1 MVSTRC
7 SFCIS
12 HLTPP
17 HLESKLPVGPNTNLE
32 LDDTGVTF
40 AQWGPYHDRFY
51 TGSSDGIVK
60 EWDITASNPF
70 IRDIA
75 KVDTQIMSAAFS
87 PTWDELIV
95 GECSG
100 TATLFSTRG
109 DEGVIPA
116 AVNVDWTEDPDMMS
130 PDDQMPMAV
139 AAATDVV
146 VRRSTDPPPSVEDS
160 GVRLARQLVD
170 EGKVWIRQG
179 YAWAVDNTIIVD
191 DDYDYDYDE
200 MVI

>member
-1 MVSTRC
+1 M
-7 SFCIS
+7 
-12 HLTPP
+12 
-17 HLESKLPVGPNTNLE
+17 E
-32 LDDTGVTF
+32 DTGVTF

-60 EWDITASNPF
+60 EWDITAANPF
-70 IRDIA
+70 LRDIA

-87 PTWDELIV
+87 PSWDELIV

-109 DEGVIPA
+109 DEGVVPA
-116 AVNVDWTEDPDMMS
+116 TVDVDWTEDLTMMS
-130 PDDQMPMAV
+130 PEEDMPVAV
-139 AAATDVV
+139 DVV
-146 VRRSTDPPPSVEDS
+146 GSDTADVPEAEDS
-160 GVRLARQLVD
+160 GVRLARQLVA

-179 YAWAVDNTIIVD
+179 YAWAVDDTGIFD
-191 DDYDYDYDE
+191 DEDYDYDE